1 MSVWLGLYDVVMR
14 GFHGFAPALLKR
26 RVAKGKEDAMR
37 MHERLGQASAERPEG
52 RLIWFHGVSVGES
65 LSAIPLVNQL
75 LTKYPDAQIL
85 VTSAT
90 TTSAEI
96 LKMRLPVP
104 AIHHYAPIDTP
115 QAVIAFLDHW
125 KPDLAVFIESD
136 IWPNLLTALDRRHVP
151 RLLLSARITEKTA
164 KGWQR
169 LAGTVRELLSGYGLI
184 MAQDSGSE
192 QRLRALGSEVTRRL
206 GPQANLKALGA
217 PLADNAAE
225 RAALSTKVGER
236 PVILAASTHPT
247 EENLIAHALKP
258 VLKQTG
264 ALLIMVPRHPIRA
277 SDIRFDLEAQG
288 FAVAQR
294 SMAEPLMAQTD
305 IYLADTLG
313 ELGVFFR
320 LADLVIMGGGFGQGV
335 GGHNPL
341 EAARLGKAVITG
353 PDLSNWEGV
362 YRDMFEAGCA
372 FKVANGDELSFVV
385 QTLFDTPQSIVDAN
399 ARALKLAEADT
410 DTLDLVWQH
419 MAPFLPQQEDGH
431 AA

>member
-1 MSVWLGLYDVVMR
+1 MSVWLNLYGLVMR
-14 GFHGFAPALLKR
+14 GFHGFAPGLLR
-26 RVAKGKEDAMR
+26 RRAAKGKEDVER
-37 MHERLGQASAERPEG
+37 MQERLGRASVERPNG

-75 LTKYPDAQIL
+75 LTKHPDAQAL

-104 AIHHYAPIDTP
+104 AIHQYAPIDTP
-115 QAVIAFLDHW
+115 QAVSTFLDHW

-164 KGWQR
+164 RGWQR
-169 LAGTVRELLSGYGLI
+169 LPDTMRKLLSGYGLI

-192 QRLRALGSEVTRRL
+192 QRLRALGPEVVSRM
-206 GPQANLKALGA
+206 GPLANLKALGA
-217 PLADNAAE
+217 PLADNAPE
-225 RAALSTKVGER
+225 RGAVKAQVGDR
-236 PVILAASTHPT
+236 LMVLAASTHPT
-247 EENLIAHALKP
+247 EENLIAHALRP

-277 SDIRFDLEAQG
+277 SDIRFDLEALG
-288 FAVAQR
+288 FNVAQR
-294 SMAEPLMAQTD
+294 SMAEPLTAQTD

-372 FKVANGDELSFVV
+372 FKVANSDELGFVT

-399 ARALKLAEADT
+399 ARALKLAETDT
-410 DTLDLVWQH
+410 DTLDLVWRH